1 MDHVVELPIQEGLP
15 EVSCT
20 SVVCNFETSTS
31 QPCEGN
37 MLIISSGRLK
47 IIRISRNNF
56 IFATDQI
63 MHCALSSYI

>member
-1 MDHVVELPIQEGLP
+1 VELPIQEGLP